1 MNYFIELDKLSAT
14 ETLKGALLRS
24 ANTENLTI
32 AYTDMKA
39 GVEIPMHNHLE
50 EAVDIILEGILE
62 MQIGEKTDT
71 LTYGMASI
79 VPSNVPH
86 KAHAITNCKVVTI
99 FYPKRKL

>member
-62 MQIGEKTDT
+62 MQIGEKFAKGKTGDFFY
-71 LTYGMASI
+71 LG
-79 VPSNVPH
+79 SNILHGIRNVGTKPCMYF
-86 KAHAITNCKVVTI
+86 AIQ
-99 FYPKRKL
+99 FE